1 MHTVFQV
8 RVLAGMEAGG
18 LGPRRVVA
26 PGLHA
31 RARAGAPA
39 PVHPGVSPRT
49 GLPKAETAEGE
60 VITWYAHAR
69 SYAEAEWGSLVKAS
83 RCLAVSP

>member
-1 MHTVFQV
+1 VSQV
-8 RVLAGMEAGG
+8 R
-18 LGPRRVVA
+18 
-26 PGLHA
+26 LHA

-60 VITWYAHAR
+60 VITWYAYAR
-69 SYAEAEWGSLVKAS
+69 SYAEAKWGSLVKAS